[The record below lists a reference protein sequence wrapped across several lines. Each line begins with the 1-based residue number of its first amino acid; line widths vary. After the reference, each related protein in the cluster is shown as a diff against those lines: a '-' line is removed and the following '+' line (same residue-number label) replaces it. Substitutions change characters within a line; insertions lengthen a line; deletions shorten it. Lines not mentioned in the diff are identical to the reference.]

1 METSLHKQLKS
12 LYGGQGAQFE
22 VPVGKYRVDVV
33 AGGRLVEIQH
43 GPLWAIRDKVRHLL
57 RQHHVTVVKPIVVR
71 KRLVKRAKKGG
82 EVVERRYSPKRGTL
96 LDLFDDLVH
105 FTRVF
110 PHRRLTLE
118 VALVEIEEW
127 RYPGHGRRRRWRAND
142 HQVEDQK
149 LVEVCG
155 TRRFRTGRD
164 LAGLI
169 GGKLPDPFHT
179 GHLAESLG
187 VARWVAQRVAYCF
200 RESGATQPVGKRG
213 NAWLYRW
220 APDTAAQVGCRDRNP
235 KRKRE

>member
-12 LYGGQGAQFE
+12 LYGGPGAEFE

-33 AGGRLVEIQH
+33 ANGRLVEIQH

-57 RQHHVTVVKPIVVR
+57 REHRVTVVKPIVVR
-71 KRLVKRAKKGG
+71 KRLVKRARKGG
-82 EVVERRYSPKRGTL
+82 QVVNRRVSPKRGRL

-127 RYPGHGRRRRWRAND
+127 RYPGHGRRRRRRESD

-149 LVEVCG
+149 LVEVRQ

-164 LAGLI
+164 LAGVI
-169 GGKLPDPFHT
+169 ECGLPDPFHT
-179 GHLAESLG
+179 GHLAQSLD
-187 VARWVAQRVAYCF
+187 VPRPAAQRVAYCF
-200 RESGATQPVGKRG
+200 RESGTARTVGKCG

-220 APDTAAQVGCRDRNP
+220 APNAAPGTDGSSRP
-235 KRKRE
+235 P

>member
-12 LYGGQGAQFE
+12 LYGGPRAEFE

-57 RQHHVTVVKPIVVR
+57 REHRVTVVKPIVVR
-71 KRLVKRAKKGG
+71 KRLIKRAKKGG
-82 EVVERRYSPKRGTL
+82 KVVERRYSPKRGRPV
-96 LDLFDDLVH
+96 DLFDDLVH

-127 RYPGHGRRRRWRAND
+127 RYPGHGRRRRWREDD

-149 LVEVCG
+149 LIEVRG

-169 GGKLPDPFHT
+169 GCRLPDPFHT
-179 GHLAESLG
+179 GHLAESLD
-187 VARWVAQRVAYCF
+187 VPRWMAQRVAYCL
-200 RESGATQPVGKRG
+200 RESGTTQPVGKRG

-220 APDTAAQVGCRDRNP
+220 APDAVPDVA
-235 KRKRE
+235 

>member
-12 LYGGQGAQFE
+12 LYGGPRAEFE

-33 AGGRLVEIQH
+33 SRGRLVEIQH
-43 GPLWAIRDKVRHLL
+43 GPLGAIRDKVRHLL
-57 RQHHVTVVKPIVVR
+57 REHHVTVVKPIVVR

-82 EVVERRYSPKRGTL
+82 EVVKRRYSPKRGRL

-127 RYPGHGRRRRWRAND
+127 RYPGHGRRRRWREND

-149 LVEVCG
+149 LVEVRA

-169 GGKLPDPFHT
+169 GCRLPDPFHT
-179 GHLAESLG
+179 GHLAESLD
-187 VARWVAQRVAYCF
+187 VPRWVAQRMAYCL
-200 RESGATQPVGKRG
+200 RESGTTRSVGKRG

-220 APDTAAQVGCRDRNP
+220 APDATPEAA
-235 KRKRE
+235 